1 MNSDLKHLKEYEAYL
16 ERLTIMDLLNLTP
29 QEQEWRLERIVAT
42 ERMAEQM
49 RSKLGNT

>member
-1 MNSDLKHLKEYEAYL
+1 MNPDLKHLREYEAYL

-29 QEQEWRLERIVAT
+29 QEQGWRLERIAAT